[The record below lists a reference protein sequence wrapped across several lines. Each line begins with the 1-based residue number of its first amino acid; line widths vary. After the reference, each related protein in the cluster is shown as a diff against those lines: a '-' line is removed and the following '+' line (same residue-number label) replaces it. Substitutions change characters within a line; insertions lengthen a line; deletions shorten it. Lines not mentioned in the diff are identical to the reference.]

1 MSTMTLLSV
10 LSSWL
15 TSASAKKRRFADV
28 AEFREFVIA
37 ACKREPAID
46 NAVIDS
52 SDPAK
57 FKITMGEKSLTCDVT
72 NIFGHLGAYPDEDA
86 DKAIARSIRSFT
98 DAKAGIVS
106 DDDIVAVI
114 RNRDYIDYVRG
125 MGIDI
130 LCEPFGADLMIAYMA
145 DRPDSMSPIAP
156 QNIPGKNLQSVREAA
171 HTNMRK
177 WLPKLVADGQLQL
190 GILYFVE
197 DNTMLSTGL
206 LLLDEFWKSIEA
218 RFPGDVLIALPR
230 RDQLFIFDDG
240 NSAAKPLARRLIDVT
255 TRENF
260 NLLSDKLYARR
271 NGEIVLVAD

>member
-1 MSTMTLLSV
+1 MMM
-10 LSSWL
+10 
-15 TSASAKKRRFADV
+15 RRFVDI

-37 ACKREPAID
+37 ALKKQPGID
-46 NAVIDS
+46 SAVMDS

-57 FKITMGEKSLTCDVT
+57 IKIIMGEQSSTCDVT

-86 DKAIARSIRSFT
+86 DKAIERFIRSFT
-98 DAKAGIVS
+98 APQKGIVS
-106 DDDIVAVI
+106 DDGIVAVI
-114 RNRDYIDYVRG
+114 RNREYIDHVKR

-130 LCEPFGADLMIAYMA
+130 LCEPLGADLTIAYMA

-156 QNIPGKNLQSVREAA
+156 KDVPGKDLQSVREAA
-171 HTNMRK
+171 LTNMRK
-177 WLPKLVADGQLQL
+177 WLARLVADGQLQL
-190 GILYFVE
+190 GVLYYVE

-206 LLLDEFWKSIEA
+206 ILLDEFWKSIET

-240 NSAAKPLARRLIDVT
+240 NSAAKALARRLIDVT
-255 TRENF
+255 TRDNF
-260 NLLSDKLYARR
+260 NLLSEKLYARR

>member
-1 MSTMTLLSV
+1 MTLLSV